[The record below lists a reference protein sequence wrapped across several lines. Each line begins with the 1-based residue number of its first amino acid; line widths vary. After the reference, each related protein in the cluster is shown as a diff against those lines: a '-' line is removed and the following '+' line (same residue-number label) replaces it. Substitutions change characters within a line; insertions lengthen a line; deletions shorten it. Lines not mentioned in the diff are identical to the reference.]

1 MSLPVLLAACLPAA
15 GALAQDAAPARLVE
29 AARSQIGVT
38 VRYDPRYE
46 RLAFP
51 GGDVPQERGV
61 CTDVV
66 VRAYR
71 KLGVDLQELVHRDMK
86 AAWNAY
92 PKLWQLKHPD
102 PNIDHRRVPNL
113 ATFFTRHGK
122 SMTPAREGA
131 AYQAGDVVTWMLP
144 GNLPHI
150 GIVSGQ
156 RSAAGVPLVIHNI
169 GRGTRIEDSLFAYPL
184 TGHYRFNPGD
194 KAAGRSAAGK
204 SATGESA
211 AAASALSASR

>member
-1 MSLPVLLAACLPAA
+1 MKKLALTLLCLTALLPAA
-15 GALAQDAAPARLVE
+15 GALAQDAAPARLVD

-38 VRYDPRYE
+38 TKYDPRYE

-51 GGDVPQERGV
+51 GGDVPAERGV

-71 KLGVDLQELVHRDMK
+71 KVGADLQELVHRDMK
-86 AAWNAY
+86 TAWSAY
-92 PKLWQLKHPD
+92 PKLWQLKRPD

-169 GRGTRIEDSLFAYPL
+169 GRGTQIEDMLFAYPL
-184 TGHYRFNPGD
+184 TGHYRWNPAD
-194 KAAGRSAAGK
+194 KAGAK
-204 SATGESA
+204 TA
-211 AAASALSASR
+211 AARPAVSASR